1 MREKKEPLRL
11 LDTSYMELVGYMFE
25 EMRKEQN
32 GTVKLSEFVDHYYE
46 SHLNLENEIEV
57 HDQSV

>member
-1 MREKKEPLRL
+1 
-11 LDTSYMELVGYMFE
+11 MELVGYMFE